1 MIKRALDVAVSGAVL
16 AATAPLLAAV
26 GAAIAVKMGRPVV
39 FSHAR
44 PGKDEK
50 LFQMY
55 KFRTMTDA
63 RGPDGEPLPDAERI
77 TPLGRFLRKT
87 SLDELPALLNVLKG
101 EMSLVGPRPLM
112 VQYLPYF
119 TDRERLRHTVRPGIT
134 GWAQIHGRNEVP
146 WDRRLALDV
155 WYVENQSLWLDLKI
169 LAATARM
176 VLKREGVVVV
186 PRSTMLNL
194 DEERAGRQRPVGPA
208 EPA

>member
-1 MIKRALDVAVSGAVL
+1 VSGAVL
-16 AATAPLLAAV
+16 AATAPILAAV
-26 GAAIAVKMGRPVV
+26 GSAIAVKMGRPVV

-63 RGPDGEPLPDAERI
+63 RGPDGEPLLDAERI

-155 WYVENQSLWLDLKI
+155 WYVENHSLWLDLKI

-186 PRSTMLNL
+186 PRSTMRNL

-208 EPA
+208 ERA

>member
-1 MIKRALDVAVSGAVL
+1 MGVDVVTLKHLGGGARRIRRAPACARARGAGRGRVSSSGGGAAMIKRALDVAVSGAVL
-16 AATAPLLAAV
+16 AAAAPILAAV

-44 PGKDEK
+44 PGKGEK

-77 TPLGRFLRKT
+77 TSLGRFLRKT

-119 TDRERLRHTVRPGIT
+119 
-134 GWAQIHGRNEVP
+134 
-146 WDRRLALDV
+146 
-155 WYVENQSLWLDLKI
+155 
-169 LAATARM
+169 
-176 VLKREGVVVV
+176 
-186 PRSTMLNL
+186 
-194 DEERAGRQRPVGPA
+194 
-208 EPA
+208 